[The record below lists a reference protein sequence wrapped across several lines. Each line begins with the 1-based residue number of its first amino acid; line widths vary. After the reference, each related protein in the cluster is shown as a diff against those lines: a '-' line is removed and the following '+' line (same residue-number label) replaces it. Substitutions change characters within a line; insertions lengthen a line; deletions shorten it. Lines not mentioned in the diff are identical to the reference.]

1 MIERLFTD
9 MPARI
14 ARLPVDP
21 RGFPIPEFVAFFN
34 GVADFRMI
42 KPGHVARC
50 IRQNRCWICGE
61 IMGAHKAFVVG
72 PMCCVNRISPEP
84 PSHRDCATF
93 AARNCP
99 FLANPSARRRTGGLP
114 EDRTAPGIMIERNP
128 GVVALWVTK
137 SYSVMRVDNG
147 NLVRIGEPDS
157 IEFFAEGRPATRAE
171 VDASVTSGLPFLD
184 DAAKRDGQAAVR
196 DLDLAKARFTRLL
209 DTVLMS

>member
-21 RGFPIPEFVAFFN
+21 RGFPIPEFAAIIN

-42 KPGHVARC
+42 KRGHVAKC

-61 IMGAHKAFVVG
+61 MMGVHKAFVIG
-72 PMCCVNRISPEP
+72 PMCCVNRISSEP

-93 AARNCP
+93 AAKNCP
-99 FLANPSARRRTGGLP
+99 FLANPSARRRKGGLP
-114 EDRTAPGIMIERNP
+114 EERTVPGVMIERNP
-128 GVVALWVTK
+128 GVVALWMTR
-137 SYSVMRVDNG
+137 SFQVMRVDNG
-147 NLVRIGEPDS
+147 NLIQIGEPDS

-171 VDASVTSGLPFLD
+171 VNHSVSTGLPILEAEARREGPEAWRELGKMQRQFETLLNS
-184 DAAKRDGQAAVR
+184 AV
-196 DLDLAKARFTRLL
+196 
-209 DTVLMS
+209 MS